1 MHFIKIKFV
10 ASIVF
15 LALLS
20 ACNIFGSKQ
29 NDTVDDVFK
38 QGNIDPNLVPNNIS
52 YVPIYP
58 FIPNVRNPLDVI
70 VGYDDLVYV
79 VADNDENNIEDN
91 EIMVFNGKAELVYRL
106 AIPGATDI
114 AQDRRLHTYIAG
126 RYFSVA
132 DKSINL
138 AAVYHVENLA
148 AGKPKFNDTLKHFA
162 CDESRRNTAF
172 RGQDDI
178 AVAFTGLATLF
189 DNTLYVARSGPRNDV
204 TGIARPDNGVLV
216 FNANGENIGF
226 ANGLNPTQSSL
237 KSAAGITAIATQ
249 AGPPQRLSGI
259 STSPNFYLAL
269 GNPNY
274 ALEYRALGIQATL
287 DPDQGMVYGENTS
300 LLNFDNTKAD
310 RFLYESFRFK
320 QPSDIFFAPDAN
332 AYIFVTDIA
341 TDSLYVFTNVGFEG
355 VNPPANSNIKK
366 QINVSFGGSG
376 ADGKA
381 SGPFNFIDPS
391 AVCYYRRMVLVA
403 DKGNNR
409 ICRYMLNTDIQ

>member
-1 MHFIKIKFV
+1 MHFVNNKLV
-10 ASIVF
+10 LSIAAI
-15 LALLS
+15 ALLS

-38 QGNIDPNLVPNNIS
+38 QGNIDPNLVPNSVS
-52 YVPIYP
+52 YVPLYP
-58 FIPNVRNPLDVI
+58 FITNVRNPLDII
-70 VGYDDLVYV
+70 VGYDELVYV
-79 VADNDENNIEDN
+79 VADNDENTIEDN
-91 EIMVFNGKAELVYRL
+91 EIMVFNGKAELVFRM
-106 AIPGATDI
+106 AILGATDI
-114 AQDRRLHTYIAG
+114 TQDRRLHTYIAG
-126 RYFSVA
+126 RYYSVA

-138 AAVYHVENLA
+138 AAVYHIENLA
-148 AGKPKFNDTLKHFA
+148 AGNPKFNDTLKHFA

-172 RGQDDI
+172 RGKDDI
-178 AVAFTGLATLF
+178 DVQFSGLATLF

-216 FNANGENIGF
+216 FNSNGENIGF
-226 ANGLNPTQSSL
+226 ANGLTPTQSSL

-259 STSPNFYLAL
+259 STSPNFFLTL
-269 GNPNY
+269 GNPDFE
-274 ALEYRALGIQATL
+274 LEYRAIGIQATL

-300 LLNFDNTKAD
+300 FLNFDNTKAD

-332 AYIFVTDIA
+332 AYIFVTDKA
-341 TDSLYVFTNVGFEG
+341 TDSLYVFSNNGYEG
-355 VNPPANSNIKK
+355 VNPPANSNVKK
-366 QINVSFGGSG
+366 QIIVSFGGSG
-376 ADGKA
+376 VDGKA

-391 AVCYYRRMVLVA
+391 GVCYFRRMVLVA

-409 ICRYMLNTDIQ
+409 ICRYMLNTDLE